1 MSHGLARH
9 LGLEPQLNIV
19 TLCTGNVARSVM
31 LGYMLTTL
39 AEVNGDDW
47 HVRSAGTHV
56 IEGSAMSART
66 RSALMAIDELGEHH
80 FNAHRSHQLD
90 AGDVAWADLILTS
103 EADHV
108 RFVRSN
114 FPDASHKSVQ
124 LGLFVRAAPVDG
136 PFEHQ
141 LAAVANREPLREYD
155 VADPAG
161 GEQGD
166 YDRCAGELWELAQV
180 FATLVGGA

>member
-1 MSHGLARH
+1 MNVL
-9 LGLEPQLNIV
+9 

-39 AEVNGDDW
+39 AEVNGEDW

-56 IEGSAMSART
+56 IEGSAMSGRT
-66 RSALMAIDELGEHH
+66 RAALMAIDELGEHH

-90 AGDVAWADLILTS
+90 ADDVAWANVILTS

-108 RFVRSN
+108 RYVCAT
-114 FPDASHKSVQ
+114 FPDACNKAVQ
-124 LGLFVRAAPVDG
+124 LGLFARSAPLDG
-136 PFEHQ
+136 SFEHQ
-141 LAAVANREPLREYD
+141 LRTVSTRDPVAEYD
-155 VADPAG
+155 VTDPAG

-166 YDRCAGELWELAQV
+166 YDRCAEELWELAQV
-180 FATLVGGA
+180 FATLVGTA

>member
-1 MSHGLARH
+1 
-9 LGLEPQLNIV
+9 
-19 TLCTGNVARSVM
+19 M

-39 AEVNGDDW
+39 AEVNGEDW

-90 AGDVAWADLILTS
+90 ELDVTWADVILAS

-108 RFVRSN
+108 RYVRTCW
-114 FPDASHKSVQ
+114 PDGATKAVQ
-124 LGLFVRAAPVDG
+124 LGLFGRAAPVDG
-136 PFEHQ
+136 PFDHQ
-141 LAAVANREPLREYD
+141 LRAVATREPLVEYD

-161 GEQGD
+161 GDQGD
-166 YDRCAGELWELAQV
+166 YDRCALQLWELAQV

>member
-1 MSHGLARH
+1 V
-9 LGLEPQLNIV
+9 NIV

-39 AEVNGDDW
+39 AEVNGEHW

-90 AGDVAWADLILTS
+90 DSDVLWADLILTS

-108 RFVRSN
+108 RYVRN
-114 FPDASHKSVQ
+114 CFPDASHKAVQ
-124 LGLFVRAAPVDG
+124 LGLFARAAPVDG

-141 LAAVANREPLREYD
+141 LRAVATREPLKEYD

-161 GEQGD
+161 GDQVD
-166 YDRCAGELWELAQV
+166 YDRCATQLWELAQV
-180 FATLVGGA
+180 FATLVGDA